1 MPGQGGEEFNYN
13 VDLSNQQ
20 TWCASRSHPHCH
32 LGLPEHGQVDGGPS
46 LGTQYHNSLLYKGG
60 FCLLFINLSIPP
72 VVERRTWL
80 GVSCRSGPRIKV
92 NFFFDNFL
100 SPAHK
105 QGLFLPPWN
114 AAPVG
119 SVQLS
124 RFINQMHLS
133 ACSFRPLFFTCVPG
147 MLERELL
154 VPRRFLPHLINIMYI
169 VRRFLYIYALHWYT
183 FMIMSLS
190 HFIVLF

>member
-1 MPGQGGEEFNYN
+1 MLDLLSSHWDHVPALAIFYFEPFPNPSKMIRFGNYFLHRGGEEFNYN

-32 LGLPEHGQVDGGPS
+32 LGLPEHGQVDGGPF
-46 LGTQYHNSLLYKGG
+46 LGTQYHYIIRLNLVYKRG

-119 SVQLS
+119 SVQL
-124 RFINQMHLS
+124 
-133 ACSFRPLFFTCVPG
+133 
-147 MLERELL
+147 
-154 VPRRFLPHLINIMYI
+154 
-169 VRRFLYIYALHWYT
+169 
-183 FMIMSLS
+183 
-190 HFIVLF
+190 